1 MTPTWSETGLRPER
15 AAPSSSLQAGDKTG
29 RYVISESALPPPSQ
43 PPQAPA
49 SSRPTLHWLNT
60 ELGE

>member
-49 SSRPTLHWLNT
+49 PSRPTLA
-60 ELGE
+60 